1 MYNVNSLFLPS
12 GGYDISKSL
21 RFNVNDSAHLT
32 RTPSSASNR
41 RTFTWSAWIKTNR
54 VDSHETLFSAT
65 PSGDGT
71 LQYDIILT
79 NGQLNT
85 YGLNSGFVWDKKLS
99 RVFRDPSAWYHLV
112 VAFDTT
118 DSTAEDRI
126 KIYVN
131 GERQTDFAT
140 NTNPSANVTTGFN
153 NTAEHSIGGR
163 TGYSGG
169 QYFDGYQTE
178 INFIDGLQLGPESFG
193 ETDPVTGAWVPKG
206 YSGSHGTNGFYL
218 NFSDNSNTTAT
229 TLGKD
234 YSGNSNNWTPNNF
247 QVSTPGGTDS
257 MEDTPTN
264 NWCTL
269 NYAANSNG
277 TRTLSDGNLQADLST
292 SGAKAVGTFLIPLSG
307 KWYWEMMAN
316 DSNGN
321 QDTGVL
327 QADSNFNTRD
337 TSLAASY
344 FPNGEY
350 KIESASQTSGFSS
363 YTAQD
368 IISIAVDAD
377 ASPPEI
383 YFAKNGTWQN
393 SADPAAGTNGLA
405 LTAGKRYLP
414 YLQHGSS
421 SSSTSGLF
429 NFGQRAFSY
438 TPPTGFKTL
447 NSENTPSP
455 IIADGT
461 KHFNTVLYTGNGSS
475 QAVTGVGFQPDW
487 VWGKPRTVA
496 HFNTLQDSVRGA
508 GFSLYTNSSAVEEAN
523 ANMIQS
529 FNSDGF
535 TVGSTGNALNNN
547 GENYVAWNWK
557 LNGGTNVTNTDGVV
571 TSSLQANVNA
581 GVSLV
586 LYTGTGSA
594 TSVGHG
600 LGVTPNMI
608 WVKNRDA
615 AEGWIIDSSLV
626 TGNSNGTLH
635 FNTDA
640 EYTGGS
646 NQFGSHTSTTFGIK
660 DAGNINTSGNDY
672 IAYCFSNVEGYS
684 KVGTFT
690 GTASSG
696 DGGPFVTLN
705 FKPTWVL
712 IKSTT
717 VATSWYLFDDTRESI
732 QTQGS
737 DAQVLFPDT
746 AAVEDAN
753 GGQGIDFLSN
763 GFKVRA
769 ANGYGLNNSATYLF
783 MAFAERPFKY
793 ANAR

>member
-12 GGYDISKSL
+12 GGYNISKSL
-21 RFNVNDSAHLT
+21 RFNVNDSPHLT
-32 RTPSSASNR
+32 RTPSSASNST
-41 RTFTWSAWIKTNR
+41 TFTWSAWIKTNR
-54 VDSHETLFSAT
+54 VESHETLFSAT

-71 LQYDIILT
+71 LQYDFILA
-79 NGQLNT
+79 NGQFNT

-99 RVFRDPSAWYHLV
+99 RVFRDPCAWYHLV

-131 GERQTDFAT
+131 GERETDFAT
-140 NTNPSANVTTGFN
+140 NTNPSANSTTGFN
-153 NTAEHSIGGR
+153 KTEEHSIGGR

-169 QYFDGYQTE
+169 QYLDGYQAE

-206 YSGSHGTNGFYL
+206 YSGSYGTNGFYL

-234 YSGNSNNWTPNNF
+234 YSGNGNNWTPSGF

-269 NYAANSNG
+269 NYAANSTG
-277 TRTLSDGNLQADLST
+277 TRTLSDGNLQADLSG

-316 DSNGN
+316 DSNSN
-321 QDTGVL
+321 QAPGVL
-327 QADSNFNTRD
+327 QHDSNFETYD
-337 TSLAASY
+337 TSKAAGY

-368 IISIAVDAD
+368 IISFAVDAD
-377 ASPPEI
+377 VSPPEI

-393 SADPAAGTNGLA
+393 SANPAAGVNGFA

-414 YLQHGSS
+414 YMQHGSS
-421 SSSTSGLF
+421 SSSSSGLF

-438 TPPTGFKTL
+438 TPPSGFKTL
-447 NSENTPSP
+447 NTKNLPTP
-455 IIADGT
+455 IIADGR

-487 VWGKPRTVA
+487 VWGKSRTSS
-496 HFNTLQDSVRGA
+496 HYHTLQDSVRGV
-508 GFSLYTNSSAVEEAN
+508 GFSLYTNATAVEEAN

-557 LNGGTNVTNTDGVV
+557 LNGGTISSNTDGVI
-571 TSSLQANVNA
+571 TSDVQANVNA
-581 GVSLV
+581 GISIV

-600 LGVTPNMI
+600 LGVKPNMI

-615 AEGWIIDSSLV
+615 SEGWIIDSSLL
-626 TGNSNGTLH
+626 TGNANGTLH
-635 FNTDA
+635 FNSDD
-640 EYTGGS
+640 EYTGGG
-646 NQFGSHTSTTFGIK
+646 NQFSSHTSTTFGIK
-660 DAGNINTSGNDY
+660 TAGNINTSGQDY
-672 IAYCFSNVEGYS
+672 VAYVFSEVEGYS
-684 KVGTFT
+684 KFGTYT
-690 GTASSG
+690 GNGSTNGPFVYCGFKPAFVLWKNSSASSG
-696 DGGPFVTLN
+696 YNWYIVDNARSSSNAVAATLAPN
-705 FKPTWVL
+705 L
-712 IKSTT
+712 SN
-717 VATSWYLFDDTRESI
+717 SEDTGW
-732 QTQGS
+732 GS
-737 DAQVLFPDT
+737 
-746 AAVEDAN
+746 
-753 GGQGIDFLSN
+753 GIMDFTSN
-763 GFKVRA
+763 GFKIRRSQ
-769 ANGYGLNNSATYLF
+769 NETNRNDDTHIF
-783 MAFAERPFKY
+783 MAFAEVPFKY
-793 ANAR
+793 ATAR

>member
-12 GGYDISKSL
+12 GGYNISKSL
-21 RFNVNDSAHLT
+21 RFNENDSAHLT
-32 RTPSSASNR
+32 RTPSSASNST
-41 RTFTWSAWIKTNR
+41 TFTWSAWVKTNR
-54 VDSHETLFSAT
+54 SDSHETLFSAT

-71 LQYDIILT
+71 LQYEIILT
-79 NGQLNT
+79 NDQLNT
-85 YGLNSGFVWDKKLS
+85 YGINSSFVWDKKLS
-99 RVFRDPSAWYHLV
+99 RVFRDRSAWYHLV
-112 VAFDTT
+112 IAFDTT

-131 GERQTDFAT
+131 GERETDFAT
-140 NTNPSANVTTGFN
+140 NTNPSLNSTTGFN
-153 NTAEHSIGGR
+153 KTEEHSIGAR
-163 TGYSGG
+163 TGYSGA
-169 QYFDGYQTE
+169 QYFDGYQAE

-193 ETDPVTGAWVPKG
+193 ETHPITGAWVPKSYAG
-206 YSGSHGTNGFYL
+206 TYGTNGFYL

-234 YSGNSNNWTPNNF
+234 YSGNGNNWTPSGF
-247 QVSTPGGTDS
+247 QVSTPGGMDS

-269 NYAANSNG
+269 NGAANSPG

-316 DSNGN
+316 DSNSN

-350 KIESASQTSGFSS
+350 KIESANQVSGFNT

-368 IISIAVDAD
+368 IISVAFDAD

-393 SADPAAGTNGLA
+393 SADPAAGTNGLS

-421 SSSTSGLF
+421 SSSSSGLF

-438 TPPTGFKTL
+438 TPPSGFKTL
-447 NSENTPSP
+447 NAKNLPSP
-455 IIADGT
+455 IIADGR

-487 VWGKPRTVA
+487 IWTKGRGSATYNN
-496 HFNTLQDSVRGA
+496 HILTDSVRGVGNIIQSNA
-508 GFSLYTNSSAVEEAN
+508 TSAEAAAATSLTSFDSDGFSLGAFEDVNT
-523 ANMIQS
+523 
-529 FNSDGF
+529 
-535 TVGSTGNALNNN
+535 NNN
-547 GENYVAWNWK
+547 TYVAWNWK
-557 LNGGTNVTNTDGVV
+557 LNGGTNSTNTDGVI
-571 TSSLQANVNA
+571 TSTVQANVNA
-581 GVSLV
+581 GVSIV

-615 AEGWIIDSSLV
+615 SEQWIIDSRLL
-626 TGNSNGTLH
+626 TGNANGTLH
-635 FNTDA
+635 FNSDE
-640 EYTGGS
+640 EYTGGTT
-646 NQFGSHTSTTFGIK
+646 QFGSHTSTTFGIIS
-660 DAGNINTSGNDY
+660 AGNINTSGQDY
-672 IAYCFSNVEGYS
+672 IAYCFSSVEGYS
-684 KVGTFT
+684 KFGRYIGNGST
-690 GTASSG
+690 
-696 DGGPFVTLN
+696 DGPFVYCG
-705 FKPTWVL
+705 FKPAFVL
-712 IKSTT
+712 WKNTSASAGYNWYMTDNARSSSNPVGSTL
-717 VATSWYLFDDTRESI
+717 APNLSNSEDNAW
-732 QTQGS
+732 GS
-737 DAQVLFPDT
+737 
-746 AAVEDAN
+746 
-753 GGQGIDFLSN
+753 GIMDFTSN
-763 GFKVRA
+763 GFKIRRSQDET
-769 ANGYGLNNSATYLF
+769 NRSGDTHIF
-783 MAFAERPFKY
+783 MAFAETPFKY
-793 ANAR
+793 TTAR